1 VTKEFPYIVVLANN
15 IRKPAHYI
23 SWLLVIITFL
33 SGTYF
38 SITHLTLAAIPI
50 LLLLIVMII
59 SLIISLKRLSE
70 EGYPSFFWT
79 IIFAALCWLI
89 LPAGFYIG
97 ILLFVAAFLE
107 RQSHIPVEVGINE
120 DGITLNHLPVRFYN
134 WQLIERC
141 MVKDGLLTIDYK
153 NNKLYQR
160 HIASDIS
167 DDDEKELNEYC
178 ISCIRQA
185 ALISSG
191 PGN

>member
-1 VTKEFPYIVVLANN
+1 MTKEFPYIVVLANN

-38 SITHLTLAAIPI
+38 SITHLSLAAIPI
-50 LLLLIVMII
+50 LVLLMLMII
-59 SLIISLKRLSE
+59 SLIISLRRPSE

-89 LPAGFYIG
+89 LPGGFYIG
-97 ILLFVAAFLE
+97 LLLFVAAFLE
-107 RQSHIPVEVGINE
+107 RQSHIPVEVGMDK
-120 DGITLNHLPVRFYN
+120 DGITLNHFPVKFYN

-141 MVKDGLLTIDYK
+141 LVKDGILTIDYK

-160 HIASDIS
+160 HIASSIS
-167 DDDEKELNEYC
+167 AEEETELNNYC
-178 ISCIRQA
+178 ISCILQA
-185 ALISSG
+185 AGVSSE

>member
-1 VTKEFPYIVVLANN
+1 MTKEFPYIVVLANN

-38 SITHLTLAAIPI
+38 SITHLSLATIPTLI
-50 LLLLIVMII
+50 LLIVMII
-59 SLIISLKRLSE
+59 SLIISLRRLSE

-97 ILLFVAAFLE
+97 ILLFVAALLE

-153 NNKLYQR
+153 SNKLYQR

-167 DDDEKELNEYC
+167 DDDEKELNDYC

-191 PGN
+191 PTN

>member
-1 VTKEFPYIVVLANN
+1 MTKEFPYIVVLANT

-23 SWLLVIITFL
+23 SWLLVVITFL

-38 SITHLTLAAIPI
+38 SITHLSLAAIPI
-50 LLLLIVMII
+50 LFLLIVMII
-59 SLIISLKRLSE
+59 TLIFSLRRLSE

-79 IIFAALCWLI
+79 IIVAALCWLI
-89 LPAGFYIG
+89 LPGGFYIG
-97 ILLFVAAFLE
+97 LLLLVAALLE
-107 RQSHIPVEVGINE
+107 RQSHIPVEVGLDKE
-120 DGITLNHLPVRFYN
+120 GITLNHFPVKFYS

-141 MVKDGLLTIDYK
+141 MVKDGILTIDYK

-167 DDDEKELNEYC
+167 AEDEKELNNYC
-178 ISCIRQA
+178 ISCIREA
-185 ALISSG
+185 AGGSSE